1 MKNYREMADS
11 VFERS
16 RVIIERKIKK
26 RKLLQR
32 ISAAASCCCLVALL
46 CFGAWRSGAFD
57 GSPQLISPD
66 AGSGS
71 DKDDSAPEANEPA
84 GPSDNAEQEPDNP
97 PQNNQPSDNGAEG
110 DGDADGPQGAEQQ
123 DPPDEA
129 GEESPGG
136 GTQTDPS
143 GGGAPQAV
151 YSTVRVSHEEA
162 ERLFGLPVA
171 ECSEADFL
179 GYELGVVSSDGD
191 IHADGVIYLSVIYLF
206 TDGEITLTGMD
217 RVVGEQIFDNQWYR
231 SEEYGGFTFW
241 IDRNNIIWL
250 QLQDCT
256 MSAVFD
262 DKQSS
267 EIYDL
272 MLSLI

>member
-16 RVIIERKIKK
+16 RVIIEQKIKK

-46 CFGAWRSGAFD
+46 SFGAWRSGAFD
-57 GSPQLISPD
+57 GSPQLAAPD
-66 AGSGS
+66 TGSGS
-71 DKDDSAPEANEPA
+71 GEKDGAPEANEPA
-84 GPSDNAEQEPDNP
+84 GPSDNSEQEPDKP
-97 PQNNQPSDNGAEG
+97 PQNSQPPDNSAG
-110 DGDADGPQGAEQQ
+110 DDDVADPQGPN
-123 DPPDEA
+123 PPDEP
-129 GEESPGG
+129 GEELPGG

-143 GGGAPQAV
+143 GGGAPHAV

-206 TDGEITLTGMD
+206 TDGEIALTDMD
-217 RVVGEQIFDNQWYR
+217 RVGGEKIFDNQWYR

-241 IDRNNIIWL
+241 IERDNIIWL

-262 DKQSS
+262 HKQSS